1 MICFSLINTEGCSVL
16 RPLFLHSE
24 RGVYFQLWEITHRRF
39 KQWRKKTSSFLLGPT
54 QPTKDYR
61 LSQWKDGL
69 RFTAN
74 APWRRATISER
85 TYNVPLQHLDASR
98 SLRLR
103 LYTDKA
109 RARWPGWYFF
119 FLNLTWKEM
128 WPFDEITDSAM
139 STAGSFVSLLTSE
152 KSPSFLT
159 LILDEWWVKNARI
172 FLLLS
177 YNKIKCIYFL
187 G

>member
-39 KQWRKKTSSFLLGPT
+39 KQWRRKTSSFLLGPT
-54 QPTKDYR
+54 QPTKDYS

-85 TYNVPLQHLDASR
+85 TYNVSLQHLDASR
-98 SLRLR
+98 SLHIRLD
-103 LYTDKA
+103 TDKA

-119 FLNLTWKEM
+119 LKSDLERNVTFLWNHRFCYEHCRL
-128 WPFDEITDSAM
+128 F
-139 STAGSFVSLLTSE
+139 SLSLNQWE
-152 KSPSFLT
+152 KSKFSYFNFG
-159 LILDEWWVKNARI
+159 WVMGKG
-172 FLLLS
+172 
-177 YNKIKCIYFL
+177 C
-187 G
+187 